1 VCWLGLISGHIERVA
16 WTDERLDD
24 LARRVDVG
32 FDRVDRDIRELRGVI
47 ESLRTTLVRVGG
59 GLMVGLIG
67 VIAAVLSTG

>member
-1 VCWLGLISGHIERVA
+1 VERVA

-24 LARRVDVG
+24 LARRIDVG

-47 ESLRTTLVRVGG
+47 EALRTTLLRVGG